1 MDRKSKNRNRSKRR
15 NKMKIQIKDIQ
26 YLREKTGFGI
36 MDCKKE
42 LEKANGDVE
51 VAYNLLEERGL
62 QIQEKKAERNSEEGI
77 VYAEV
82 FGDTGV
88 ILEVSTETDF
98 VARSPE
104 FLEGVKDIAKVIAKS
119 EDDKI
124 EEMVRGMV
132 MKFRENVQLKRYD
145 SLKGNAP
152 FAYMHGNGKYAVLL
166 NLAVKMDSDTLSKD
180 LAMQIIASAPRYI
193 SRDDISTTEM
203 EAMKNELRDS
213 LNIDEVLSKKPQNV
227 LDKIL
232 IGKIEKFYKE
242 NCLMDQVYIKDETI
256 TVKEMLNRN
265 YENLSK
271 DKLLDKFYRYEK
283 EEAKFKCACG
293 TNMFID

>member
-1 MDRKSKNRNRSKRR
+1 
-15 NKMKIQIKDIQ
+15 MKIQIKDIQ

-42 LEKANGDVE
+42 LEKANGVVE
-51 VAYNLLEERGL
+51 VAFNLLEERGL

-82 FGDTGV
+82 FEETGV

-104 FLEGVKDIAKVIAKS
+104 FLEGVKDIAKIIAKG

-124 EEMVRGMV
+124 DDMVRAMV
-132 MKFRENVQLKRYD
+132 MKFRENVKLKRYN
-145 SLKGNAP
+145 SLKGLAP

-166 NLAVKMDSDTLSKD
+166 NLEVKMDSDLLSKD

-193 SRDDISTTEM
+193 SREDISAPEM
-203 EAMKNELRDS
+203 EVIKNEFLDS
-213 LNIDEVLSKKPQNV
+213 LKSDEVISKKPQKV

-242 NCLMDQVYIKDETI
+242 NCLMDQAYIKDETL
-256 TVKEMLNRN
+256 TVKEMLNRD

-271 DKLLDKFYRYEK
+271 VKLIDKFYRYEK
-283 EEAKFKCACG
+283 EEAKLKCACG